1 MPPQLIHMHTR
12 PSVVPISSQNSD
24 ETIFEMFLC
33 NLDSQ
38 HTQSCQSHGMQMGR
52 PRDWFEL
59 ILIAFR
65 FPILSRSGYLVW
77 ELHLPLRR
85 IRDDCVTMGDT
96 HTA

>member
-65 FPILSRSGYLVW
+65 FPILHVRDTLFGNCIY
-77 ELHLPLRR
+77 HLEEFGT
-85 IRDDCVTMGDT
+85 I
-96 HTA
+96 A